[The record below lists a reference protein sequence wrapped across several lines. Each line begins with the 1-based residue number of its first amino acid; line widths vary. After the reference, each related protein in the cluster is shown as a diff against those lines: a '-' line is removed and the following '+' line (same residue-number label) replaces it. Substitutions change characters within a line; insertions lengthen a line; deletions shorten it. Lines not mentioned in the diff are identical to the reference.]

1 MQDIEMLFKKII
13 LAIHKEIMD
22 EFGIQNVPKVYVSG
36 FRLTI
41 GPDGIP
47 RIERFGNVKI
57 RRGAEGP
64 VREVRYSEDME
75 PLVDIYE
82 EKDTITVVAEIPGV
96 EKENIKL
103 KGRGSKLII
112 DARNSRKYYKEIDLP
127 HDVDVSKAKATYKN
141 GVLEIKLPKVKKEE
155 YEIDIEIDGNGSQDS
170 SSSLTMDMSSSSS
183 SDTQRDI
190 QAKRGLEQEEEKRE
204 DNRSTTGLE
213 DLTMLLSSSA
223 VGVSSAIDT
232 SPNRSTHNNREK
244 DKNDQNESDDDSSDS
259 LGGCNTFFLV
269 M

>member
-1 MQDIEMLFKKII
+1 MRRRKSIFDLFDELIRELDRE
-13 LAIHKEIMD
+13 LAEEIRD
-22 EFGIQNVPKVYVSG
+22 LHRRWERFFEEVGDVERIGPKPVVYG

-127 HDVDVSKAKATYKN
+127 HDVDVSRAKATYKN
-141 GVLEIKLPKVKKEE
+141 GVLEIKLPKVKKEDE
-155 YEIDIEIDGNGSQDS
+155 GVEIKVE
-170 SSSLTMDMSSSSS
+170 
-183 SDTQRDI
+183 
-190 QAKRGLEQEEEKRE
+190 
-204 DNRSTTGLE
+204 
-213 DLTMLLSSSA
+213 
-223 VGVSSAIDT
+223 
-232 SPNRSTHNNREK
+232 
-244 DKNDQNESDDDSSDS
+244 
-259 LGGCNTFFLV
+259 
-269 M
+269 